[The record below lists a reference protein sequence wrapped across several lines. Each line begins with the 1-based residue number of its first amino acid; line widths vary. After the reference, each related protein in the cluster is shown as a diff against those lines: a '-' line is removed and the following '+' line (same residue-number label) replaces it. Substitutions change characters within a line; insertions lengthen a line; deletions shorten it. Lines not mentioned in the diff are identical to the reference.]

1 MNRRESTRIARA
13 RRRDAA
19 LMSRAR
25 PTATRSRRASSRD
38 SRVVARARVA
48 PSRARSRGVVYFYYF
63 YALIYDIYD
72 ASYVHNPPSR
82 HGSRAASYTSH
93 CVSTPV
99 CPNSPPTTRRVE
111 SIARSARGDARDD
124 AMRAMRCVRA
134 RFAPIR
140 DASERAR
147 RPRERR
153 PSRDDRASIAMTR
166 SRCRPRDGF
175 EATPTVGD
183 DATSTTRIAEDAIRR
198 FDVSRVCE
206 TRART
211 ARRAYTETRDG
222 GSVARARGAR
232 TRARRRGAARRRR
245 IKRRRATRLEDE
257 RDRTG
262 KGEE

>member
-1 MNRRESTRIARA
+1 MDHARH
-13 RRRDAA
+13 RRRHTVCPHPYVRILHRRRVASNPS
-19 LMSRAR
+19 LGRHG
-25 PTATRSRRASSRD
+25 ATRAT
-38 SRVVARARVA
+38 
-48 PSRARSRGVVYFYYF
+48 
-63 YALIYDIYD
+63 I
-72 ASYVHNPPSR
+72 
-82 HGSRAASYTSH
+82 
-93 CVSTPV
+93 
-99 CPNSPPTTRRVE
+99 
-111 SIARSARGDARDD
+111 

-140 DASERAR
+140 DASDSAR

-183 DATSTTRIAEDAIRR
+183 DATASTRRAEDAIRR
-198 FDVSRVCE
+198 FDVSRAHGA
-206 TRART
+206 RIRT
-211 ARRAYTETRDG
+211 ARRARAETRDG

-262 KGEE
+262 KGGE

>member
-1 MNRRESTRIARA
+1 M
-13 RRRDAA
+13 
-19 LMSRAR
+19 
-25 PTATRSRRASSRD
+25 
-38 SRVVARARVA
+38 
-48 PSRARSRGVVYFYYF
+48 
-63 YALIYDIYD
+63 
-72 ASYVHNPPSR
+72 
-82 HGSRAASYTSH
+82 
-93 CVSTPV
+93 STPV

-134 RFAPIR
+134 RCAPIR
-140 DASERAR
+140 DASSIAR

-153 PSRDDRASIAMTR
+153 PSHRDRAAIAMTR
-166 SRCRPRDGF
+166 ARCRPSDDGF

-183 DATSTTRIAEDAIRR
+183 DATASTRRAEDAIRR
-198 FDVSRVCE
+198 FDVSRVYN

-211 ARRAYTETRDG
+211 ARRAYAETRDG

>member
-1 MNRRESTRIARA
+1 
-13 RRRDAA
+13 
-19 LMSRAR
+19 
-25 PTATRSRRASSRD
+25 
-38 SRVVARARVA
+38 
-48 PSRARSRGVVYFYYF
+48 
-63 YALIYDIYD
+63 
-72 ASYVHNPPSR
+72 
-82 HGSRAASYTSH
+82 
-93 CVSTPV
+93 
-99 CPNSPPTTRRVE
+99 
-111 SIARSARGDARDD
+111 
-124 AMRAMRCVRA
+124 MRAMRCVRA

-140 DASERAR
+140 DASEPAE

-183 DATSTTRIAEDAIRR
+183 DATASTRRAEDAIRR
-198 FDVSRVCE
+198 FDVSRVSVC
-206 TRART
+206 
-211 ARRAYTETRDG
+211 ARRAVRARAETRDG
-222 GSVARARGAR
+222 GGVARARGAR

>member
-1 MNRRESTRIARA
+1 MYTSYHTYTIHHHDMDHARHRLRKTVCPHPYVRILH
-13 RRRDAA
+13 RRRVASNPS
-19 LMSRAR
+19 LGRHG
-25 PTATRSRRASSRD
+25 ATRAT
-38 SRVVARARVA
+38 
-48 PSRARSRGVVYFYYF
+48 
-63 YALIYDIYD
+63 I
-72 ASYVHNPPSR
+72 
-82 HGSRAASYTSH
+82 
-93 CVSTPV
+93 
-99 CPNSPPTTRRVE
+99 
-111 SIARSARGDARDD
+111 

-140 DASERAR
+140 DASDSAR

-153 PSRDDRASIAMTR
+153 PSRDDRAAIAMTR

-183 DATSTTRIAEDAIRR
+183 DATTSTRRAEDAIRR
-198 FDVSRVCE
+198 FDVSRVYNA
-206 TRART
+206 RART
-211 ARRAYTETRDG
+211 ARRAHTETRDG